1 MSVFENRTDAGQQL
15 ARALD
20 HYADRADVLVL
31 GLPRGGVP
39 VAEQVA
45 DALDAELDVLIV
57 RKLGYPGQ
65 EELAAGAIASGG
77 IRVLNEN
84 IWLPEDVL
92 GEITERELRELR
104 RREQAYRGD
113 RPYPSLEGRC
123 IILIDDGLA
132 TGATMRAAVAAVR
145 QRRPARVVVAVPVA
159 PQETV
164 RKLREEA
171 DEVICVETPASFF
184 GIGQFYLDFSQ
195 TTDAV
200 VRDILLR
207 AWERGRQKS
216 NSHA

>member
-1 MSVFENRTDAGQQL
+1 MSAFENRVDAGRQL
-15 ARALD
+15 ARALS
-20 HYADRADVLVL
+20 HYAERPDVLVL

-39 VAEQVA
+39 VAAEVA
-45 DALDAELDVLIV
+45 DALDADLDVLIV

-84 IWLPEDVL
+84 IRLPDEVL
-92 GEITERELRELR
+92 EEITERELRELR
-104 RREQAYRGD
+104 RREDAYRGE

-145 QRRPARVVVAVPVA
+145 ENGPSRVVVAVPVA
-159 PQETV
+159 PRETV
-164 RKLREEA
+164 RKLKEQA
-171 DEVICVETPASFF
+171 DEVVCVVVPSSFF

-195 TTDAV
+195 TTDV
-200 VRDILLR
+200 TVREILQR
-207 AWERGRQKS
+207 AWQRSGQKL
-216 NSHA
+216 NNG